1 MTSNALTSTLYVIGE
16 VLTLLLSMDQG
27 ASLTSASIL
36 NKEGNQLF
44 PLSPFPVGV
53 AGMYAAFVPVP
64 PTPFKVGV
72 VGMRPGG
79 QAFTRVSSVGVDV
92 SDVLVR
98 SRESN
103 GNTTVHTRLSN
114 TTVHA
119 RLRPQKCRLFQ
130 YLVVTCTCKCTQRH
144 PWLSNM
150 NMYSQLYHFPF
161 HSSRWPIPVPSSPY
175 GRECDTGSN
184 TDQYWRQLYL

>member
-27 ASLTSASIL
+27 ASLISASIL

-53 AGMYAAFVPVP
+53 GMYAAIVPVP

-103 GNTTVHTRLSN
+103 SN

-119 RLRPQKCRLFQ
+119 RLRPQQ
-130 YLVVTCTCKCTQRH
+130 YTLLQCLVVTCTCKC
-144 PWLSNM
+144 
-150 NMYSQLYHFPF
+150 
-161 HSSRWPIPVPSSPY
+161 I
-175 GRECDTGSN
+175 
-184 TDQYWRQLYL
+184 